1 MSAKYLLPTILSLSV
16 VLLGC
21 GAKEEAKT
29 EEVETT
35 AETSTTSEADKAQ
48 EELHFKLDMIILNNL
63 MVPVSIIE
71 DLKKEEKSLYHE
83 NYINSLDNVANYTDQ
98 FSQALNYGIYGMDVL
113 YNAAHDHTAEITEYK
128 EKTLSIAQSLG
139 LSEMYVD
146 ADVEKF
152 WGVANDHS
160 QLMDFI
166 MEEYSKVDKFMV
178 EKHEYNTLLL
188 SLTGAIVESMYFTG
202 MSIEETGISDLK
214 YSLLTNE
221 RNILTQLI
229 PLFNYFEGDEK
240 KMALKAELMKI
251 QEDLSSFKSREELTD
266 EVAKTLD
273 ADIIAL
279 RTKIVNNEL

>member
-1 MSAKYLLPTILSLSV
+1 MSAKYLLPAILFLSA
-16 VLLGC
+16 VLFGC

-29 EEVETT
+29 ETAAETT
-35 AETSTTSEADKAQ
+35 ATSEVNDTQ
-48 EELHFKLDMIILNNL
+48 DELHFKLDMIILNNL

-71 DLKKEEKSLYHE
+71 DLKKEEKSLYHD
-83 NYINSLDNVANYTDQ
+83 NYINSLDNAARYTDK

-113 YNAAHDHTAEITEYK
+113 YNAAHDHTAEIIAYK
-128 EKTLSIAQSLG
+128 EKTLPIAHSLG
-139 LSEMYVD
+139 LTEMYSET
-146 ADVEKF
+146 DVKKF
-152 WGVANDHS
+152 LSVANDHS

-178 EKHEYNTLLL
+178 EQHEYNTLLL

-221 RNILTQLI
+221 RNILAQLI
-229 PLFNYFEGDEK
+229 PLFDYFEGDEK
-240 KMALKAELMKI
+240 KMALKTELIKI
-251 QEDLSSFKSREELTD
+251 QRDLSSFKSREELTN
-266 EVAKTLD
+266 ERAKQLD
-273 ADIIAL
+273 TDIIAL